1 MSLPT
6 SPVRP
11 GAPPPAMGDDELA
24 RKEQLRAKTAT
35 VFGRKVIV
43 QFDDGTHQEMTMR
56 QVRMGDYDHA
66 LALVQDEIAL
76 VAYCLGKSREWV
88 TDEGH
93 AITPESFEELSTA
106 VLEMNPAFFAF
117 CARKIRTQM
126 KLLSVAETTAPR
138 SPLPT
143 SSGTPSSPPAGA

>member
-1 MSLPT
+1 MNGLPGSVT
-6 SPVRP
+6 P
-11 GAPPPAMGDDELA
+11 APSSEERE

-35 VFGRKVIV
+35 VFGRQVIV
-43 QFDDGTHQEMTMR
+43 QFDDGTHHQMTLK

-76 VAYCLGKSREWV
+76 VAYCLGKSREYI

-93 AITPESFEELSTA
+93 AITPESFEELSLA
-106 VLEMNPAFFAF
+106 VQEMNPAFFAF

-126 KLLSVAETTAPR
+126 KLLSVNENVATR

-143 SSGTPSSPPAGA
+143 SSGTPSLPPAGA